1 MKKLKIG
8 FILLFFAVSLM
19 SFSQKAAIKFEI
31 ISHDFGKITE
41 EGGNATYVFSFTN
54 VGNSA
59 LVINNVQ
66 ASCGC
71 TTPTWTREP
80 IEPGKKGSIT
90 VIYNPL
96 GRPGAFTK
104 SITVYS
110 NAADEQV
117 ILMIKGEVIP
127 KGAELPVSIKA
138 GDLRLK
144 TRTIQ
149 LNNIDKNK
157 SQTLEIEVE
166 NQGKENSKVLIE
178 NLPAHLTATVI
189 PQVLKPNEFG
199 KIVITFNALKAIQWG
214 PSTDEIY
221 IVINGQRKFSDEFEL
236 KVLANVVEDFSKMT
250 LEQKRKAPIF
260 ETSTRTF
267 DLGSVKIG
275 SRKSVRI
282 KIGNKGLSNLEI
294 RRVVNYNKE
303 ITFRPLRLTIPT
315 GNSGD
320 LIVDMNS
327 KNLPSGEYTKAITL
341 QTNDPDNTY
350 VTINFNWKIQK

>member
-1 MKKLKIG
+1 MKNKKTWFL
-8 FILLFFAVSLM
+8 LLFFAISLI
-19 SFSQKAAIKFEI
+19 SFSQKAALKFEKLM
-31 ISHDFGKITE
+31 HDFENISEDGGK
-41 EGGNATYVFSFTN
+41 ATYVFSFTN
-54 VGNSA
+54 VGNSP
-59 LVINNVQ
+59 LVINKVQ

-71 TTPTWTREP
+71 TTPTWTKDP
-80 IEPGKKGSIT
+80 IEPGKKGTIT

-110 NAADEQV
+110 NATEEQV
-117 ILMIKGEVIP
+117 VLMIKGEVSP
-127 KGAELPVSIKA
+127 KGAEVPAIIKV

-157 SQTLEIEVE
+157 TQTRELEIE
-166 NQGKENSKVLIE
+166 NLGKEILNVRIG
-178 NLPAHLTATVI
+178 NLPTHLTATVI
-189 PQVLKPNEFG
+189 PQVLKPNESG
-199 KIVITFNALKAIQWG
+199 KIIVTYNASKAVQWG
-214 PSTDEIY
+214 HSSDDIY
-221 IVINGQRKFSDEFEL
+221 IVINGQKKFSDEFEL

-267 DLGSVKIG
+267 DLGYVKIG
-275 SRKSVRI
+275 SKKSVRI
-282 KIGNKGLSNLEI
+282 KIINKGLSNLEI
-294 RRVVNYNKE
+294 RRVVNNNSA
-303 ITFRPLRLTIPT
+303 ITFRPLRLSIPS
-315 GNSGD
+315 GNSGN

-327 KNLPSGEYTKAITL
+327 KNLPSGDYAKVITL

-350 VTINFNWKIQK
+350 VNINFNWKILK

>member
-1 MKKLKIG
+1 MKNNKIG
-8 FILLFFAVSLM
+8 ILILFFSISLL
-19 SFSQKAAIKFEI
+19 SFSQKAAIKFEKL
-31 ISHDFGKITE
+31 SHDFGKITE

-54 VGNSA
+54 VGNSP
-59 LVINNVQ
+59 LVISNVQ

-71 TTPTWTREP
+71 TTPTWTKEP

-104 SITVYS
+104 SITVHS
-110 NAADEQV
+110 NAMDEQV
-117 ILMIKGEVIP
+117 VLMIKGDVTP
-127 KGAELPVSIKA
+127 KGTEIPVSIKA

-144 TRTIQ
+144 TKTIQ

-157 SQTLEIEVE
+157 SQTRELEVE
-166 NQGKENSKVLIE
+166 NIGKENLKVITE
-178 NLPAHLTATVI
+178 NLPAHLTATVL
-189 PQVLKPNEFG
+189 PQVLKPNESG
-199 KIVITFNALKAIQWG
+199 KIIITFNASKAIQWG
-214 PSTDEIY
+214 PSADDIY

-236 KVLANVVEDFSKMT
+236 KVFANVVEDFSKMT

-260 ETSTRTF
+260 ETANRNY
-267 DLGSVKIG
+267 DLGPVKIG

-282 KIGNKGLSNLEI
+282 KIANKGLSNLEI
-294 RRVVNYNKE
+294 RRVINYNKE
-303 ITFRPLRLTIPT
+303 ITFRPLKLSIPT

-327 KNLPSGEYTKAITL
+327 KNLPLGDYTKAITL